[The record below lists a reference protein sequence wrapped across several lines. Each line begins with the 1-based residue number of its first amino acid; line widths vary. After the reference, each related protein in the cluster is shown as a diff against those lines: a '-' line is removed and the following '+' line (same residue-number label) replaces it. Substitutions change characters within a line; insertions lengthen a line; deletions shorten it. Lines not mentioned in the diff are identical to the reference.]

1 MGIPGEEAGDDMTR
15 KVAKPARCRRL
26 DCGQRG
32 DTLIEVLAA
41 MTILA
46 IIIIPFSM
54 LGVNVFQWLA
64 ADAHQGQAFTYA
76 REGIQSVRQADWMT
90 LPPKMNH
97 NGIIYYRSICG
108 PNTVPPSVPPKWIE
122 NNPSLNSNL
131 KYWEVIVKWTEP
143 DTGVTHSVSLETVVD
158 PKISG

>member
-1 MGIPGEEAGDDMTR
+1 MMCKGAHPIC
-15 KVAKPARCRRL
+15 CRRMRC
-26 DCGQRG
+26 DQRG

-76 REGIQSVRQADWMT
+76 RAGIQYVRQYELNAYSKNAASFPVPAPNQSLSPVSGIAYTESIVAGSPAWIPAKSSISSKLT
-90 LPPKMNH
+90 LD
-97 NGIIYYRSICG
+97 SW
-108 PNTVPPSVPPKWIE
+108 TVTVSWV
-122 NNPSLNSNL
+122 
-131 KYWEVIVKWTEP
+131 EP
-143 DTGVTHSVSLETVVD
+143 DTGVTHSVSLQTVVD
-158 PKISG
+158 PAISG